1 MQIDDELT
9 EDRGC
14 VLTAQILQS
23 TWDNLIKEFLI
34 KREVCLMEA
43 FIDFAFGAES
53 TTRNL
58 NWKYIIVLS
67 IKNR

>member
-1 MQIDDELT
+1 MQIDDELI

-23 TWDNLIKEFLI
+23 TWDNMIKEFLI
-34 KREVCLMEA
+34 KQQVWLMDA
-43 FIDFAFGAES
+43 FIDFAFAAHS

-58 NWKYIIVLS
+58 NRKYIIVLS